1 MKTYGLLLE
10 PIVAE
15 KDYVLGSYGSLG
27 GDVLQPSGQWDAFLP
42 YNESQLDAAGFDAIA
57 CATFGTFNAIE
68 MLNRRQYDTER
79 NWSDR
84 FLAKTSG
91 TTPQGNSPHTVA
103 ETLRKTGAPNEVD
116 YPYLPTIQTW
126 DQFYADIPQGI
137 FGLATAFSTEFDF
150 KHEYVPTT
158 PAYLKQ
164 ALQYSPLGISVFAW
178 LKDTTTGLYHKPA
191 GYTDN
196 HWCVLVGYVDGEYWL
211 VYDSYEPQELKKL
224 QWDFAFQ
231 IAKRYSLTRH
241 VADEK
246 TWYQH
251 LIELILANFKPAQVP
266 IAPPPPPTPP
276 APKYL
281 WDTPEH
287 AKHSVRVICDE
298 FGFTLEQKNTMCA
311 TIMCE
316 SGFHIDAV
324 NHNMSNGRIASTD
337 YGICQWNDFYHA
349 TEITPNEALNNPQK
363 AVRLMCQYWKRGQR
377 DLWIAYKSG
386 AYKKYL

>member
-1 MKTYGLLLE
+1 MKNYGLILE

-91 TTPQGNSPHTVA
+91 TTPQGNSPHTIA

-251 LIELILANFKPAQVP
+251 LIELILANFMPPQIPTVPTPANNLLNTFCLAIQKHEGWNWGSRSYRNHNPGNCRYSSVGYDASYGHVGKDADNFAIFSDYETGFRYLKNLVKGKISVHP
-266 IAPPPPPTPP
+266 TQDFYQFFAVYAPAFENDTKHYAEVVAAACNLPPTTS
-276 APKYL
+276 L
-281 WDTPEH
+281 
-287 AKHSVRVICDE
+287 SV
-298 FGFTLEQKNTMCA
+298 L
-311 TIMCE
+311 
-316 SGFHIDAV
+316 
-324 NHNMSNGRIASTD
+324 
-337 YGICQWNDFYHA
+337 
-349 TEITPNEALNNPQK
+349 L
-363 AVRLMCQYWKRGQR
+363 
-377 DLWIAYKSG
+377 
-386 AYKKYL
+386 